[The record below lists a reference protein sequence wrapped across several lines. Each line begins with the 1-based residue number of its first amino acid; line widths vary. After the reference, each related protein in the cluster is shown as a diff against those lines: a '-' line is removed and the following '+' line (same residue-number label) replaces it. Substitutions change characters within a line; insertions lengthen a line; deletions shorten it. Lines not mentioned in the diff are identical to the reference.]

1 MKVEYIQ
8 PFILATRK
16 VLSTIAFME
25 SKPKKP
31 YLKSDDQFE
40 AYGDISAVIELDGEC
55 KGSVG
60 ISFAE
65 DCILKIAFQMLGE
78 EYDGLNS
85 EVSDMVGEI
94 VNMISGDARRELV
107 KLGFNFTAGIPVMI
121 SGPNHKLKHF
131 VQERVIIIPFQ
142 TEHGDFF
149 IETSFDSKKFLD

>member
-16 VLSTIAFME
+16 VLSTMAFID

-31 YLKSDDQFE
+31 YLKSDDEFE

-55 KGSVG
+55 KGSIG
-60 ISFAE
+60 ISFSE
-65 DCILKIAFQMLGE
+65 DCVLKIAFQMLGE
-78 EYDGLNS
+78 EYPQLNS

-107 KLGFNFTAGIPVMI
+107 KLGFNFTAGIPVI
-121 SGPNHKLKHF
+121 VSGPNHQLKHF
-131 VQERVIIIPFQ
+131 VQERIIIIPFQ
-142 TEHGDFF
+142 TECGDFF
-149 IETSFDSKKFLD
+149 IETSFDSKKFLE

>member
-16 VLSTIAFME
+16 VLSTMAFME

-31 YLKSDDQFE
+31 YLKAENELE

-55 KGSVG
+55 KGSIG
-60 ISFAE
+60 ISFTE

-78 EYDGLNS
+78 EYKELNS
-85 EVSDMVGEI
+85 EISDMVGEL

-107 KLGFNFTAGIPVMI
+107 KLGFNFTAGIPVMLKG
-121 SGPNHKLKHF
+121 SNHKLKHF

-142 TEHGDFF
+142 TEYGEFF
-149 IETSFDSKKFLD
+149 IETCFNSKKFLD